1 MGFYADPGRVFC
13 LRCDRAWLRLSDL
26 VSIVGFFAV
35 IRQLCAGDG
44 CGCRILCGYPTTTRR
59 ILSRLSDSLRL
70 SDNHAPDL
78 VSVVGFFAVIRQP
91 CAEDRCGCRI
101 LSGYPTTICRRWFR
115 LSDSLR
121 LSDNPKHFLFSVT
134 FAACCHGCA
143 PLHNLFCELYQHP
156 ERMFGITYKYM
167 FILFNLFNEIHL

>member
-1 MGFYADPGRVFC
+1 MPIRVFYFAC
-13 LRCDRAWLRLSDL
+13 G
-26 VSIVGFFAV
+26 VGS
-35 IRQLCAGDG
+35 CS
-44 CGCRILCGYPTTTRR
+44 GCRILCGYPTTTRR

-91 CAEDRCGCRI
+91 RAGSCLGCRI
-101 LSGYPTTICRRWFR
+101 LCGYLTTTRRILSR

-134 FAACCHGCA
+134 FAACCHGCT
-143 PLHNLFCELYQHP
+143 PFHNLFFELYQHP

-167 FILFNLFNEIHL
+167 FILFNLFNEILL